1 MGSLDDLKEVWLGEE
16 ELNPETR
23 WIYIFI
29 CIGLVLLAGLMSG
42 LTLGLMSMDSIDL
55 EVLIRSGTPTEQ
67 KHAQRIAPVL
77 SRPHLLLV
85 TLLLVNAAA
94 MEALPIFLDRLL
106 SPVSAIILSVTAVLF
121 FGEIIPQALC
131 TRYGLAIGAYSAWFV
146 RILIWVVGIISFP
159 ISKVLD
165 WLLGSEHGALFRRG
179 QLKALVDIH
188 SEVDGLG
195 GGYLSAEEI
204 NIIRG
209 ALDMTEKKAVIGM
222 TPLDKVF
229 MLPSDAELNVA
240 TMRAVLGS
248 GHSRIPVHRPGT
260 RRDILGLIIVKELA
274 LLDLEAGTRV
284 GDVKMRSLPMLRADT
299 AMYDLLTLFQTGRS
313 HMVVLTAPPEPPQAV
328 EGVQTDATEEPPVVV
343 GTPPRNLSQSIQ
355 QIKGSQTPPRRATED
370 DVTMLRPAP
379 DKTPV
384 EIGNETSVPVDSRTP
399 ASGAE
404 SGERAGGTQ
413 PGAPLL
419 GQAVAPEEPVGIITI
434 EDVLEELLQ
443 QEIVDETDQFVD
455 NMRMQK
461 VNAAVLLKAL
471 PPHLRNLMVTRNS
484 GAATATSA
492 SAAAARAAFNRQ
504 VQTNNLQGLHSV
516 RSADLDNMMPGA
528 QVTQLRRSRTTGK
541 PMPAVQQPLLS
552 QENGTTE
559 TTDDLPV

>member
-1 MGSLDDLKEVWLGEE
+1 
-16 ELNPETR
+16 
-23 WIYIFI
+23 
-29 CIGLVLLAGLMSG
+29 MSG

-67 KHAQRIAPVL
+67 KYAKRIAPVL

-106 SPVSAIILSVTAVLF
+106 SPVAAIILSVTAVLF

-146 RILIWVVGIISFP
+146 RALIFAVGIISYP

-165 WLLGSEHGALFRRG
+165 YLLGSEHGALFRRG

-188 SEVDGLG
+188 SEVDGIG

-209 ALDMTEKKAVIGM
+209 ALDMTEKKAVVGM

-229 MLPSDAELNVA
+229 MLSADTELNVA
-240 TMRAVLGS
+240 TMRSVLGS
-248 GHSRIPVHRPGT
+248 GHSRVPVHRPGN
-260 RRDILGLIIVKELA
+260 RRDVLGLIIVKELA

-284 GDVKMRSLPMLRADT
+284 SDVKMRPLPMLRADT

-313 HMVVLTAPPEPPQAV
+313 HMVVLTAPPAPPQ
-328 EGVQTDATEEPPVVV
+328 TVV
-343 GTPPRNLSQSIQ
+343 GVPV
-355 QIKGSQTPPRRATED
+355 GG
-370 DVTMLRPAP
+370 AP
-379 DKTPV
+379 D
-384 EIGNETSVPVDSRTP
+384 D
-399 ASGAE
+399 
-404 SGERAGGTQ
+404 
-413 PGAPLL
+413 
-419 GQAVAPEEPVGIITI
+419 PVGIITI

-484 GAATATSA
+484 ANVTGGSG
-492 SAAAARAAFNRQ
+492 SAAAARAAFNQ
-504 VQTNNLQGLHSV
+504 QAQNTNLQASYLPHIPNLSHV
-516 RSADLDNMMPGA
+516 YPY
-528 QVTQLRRSRTTGK
+528 SR
-541 PMPAVQQPLLS
+541 
-552 QENGTTE
+552 ECC
-559 TTDDLPV
+559 